1 MKTLSIQ
8 LGALFGLIAVVLG
21 AFGAHGLR
29 DTLSA
34 DQLRSFETGVR
45 YQLAHAIVLLVLHVL
60 PFRTDA
66 PVRGFTGLIA
76 AGIILFSG
84 SIYLLSTR
92 ELTGIDIRPVAWI
105 TPIGGLLLILFWAL
119 LAIYFFWQKT

>member
-1 MKTLSIQ
+1 MKTLPIQ
-8 LGALFGLIAVVLG
+8 LGALFGLIAVLLG
-21 AFGAHGLR
+21 AFGAHGLKE
-29 DTLSA
+29 TLSA
-34 DQLRSFETGVR
+34 EQLRSFETGVR

-66 PVRGFTGLIA
+66 PVRGFTWLIT

-105 TPIGGLLLILFWAL
+105 TPVGGFLLILFWAL
-119 LAIYFFWQKT
+119 LAIYFFWQKS